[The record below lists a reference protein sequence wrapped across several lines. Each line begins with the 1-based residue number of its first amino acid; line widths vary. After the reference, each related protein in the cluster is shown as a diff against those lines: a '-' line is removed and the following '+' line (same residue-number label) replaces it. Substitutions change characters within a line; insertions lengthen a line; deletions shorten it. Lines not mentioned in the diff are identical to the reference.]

1 MHRSTAPSDTDVKWF
16 IEFFYCIIFHY
27 ILLLLS
33 ASLLA
38 WLFFPSSN
46 SFPLFLSKPFLPKAA
61 PFPLAMT
68 NSASAVLPALQPHS
82 SPKFTVLYWCSEKS
96 TSLAHQLHSSV
107 LTAEPGLSSCGVG
120 DCFDQHCI
128 SVASIDWWDV
138 PKADRHHQRSCAQ
151 ANPITRSP
159 LTHCRSLSPDL
170 PSEWR
175 ERELVV
181 PCKPNCS
188 MIVSS

>member
-1 MHRSTAPSDTDVKWF
+1 MRCPAMLPFETAFVQQQLGRLFESKVIFLGSFIKVEQMHRSTAPSDTDVKWF

-107 LTAEPGLSSCGVG
+107 LTAEPGLGSLGDVSAHGPWLMAELCGCG
-120 DCFDQHCI
+120 HLQ
-128 SVASIDWWDV
+128 
-138 PKADRHHQRSCAQ
+138 
-151 ANPITRSP
+151 
-159 LTHCRSLSPDL
+159 
-170 PSEWR
+170 WR
-175 ERELVV
+175 
-181 PCKPNCS
+181 NT
-188 MIVSS
+188 